1 MSSTPRPSG
10 RGNINEPV
18 LPCED
23 LDVEVVSDIIEES
36 ADIEVEAKAEDNPDP
51 DLDIVATVEDSAAV
65 AANQAAPGSS
75 PDSSP
80 PPEPDY
86 DVEVQVAIQEEGPPD
101 MQITCEV
108 GRSTVAAQQAQP
120 QPSPTSDEEAASPS
134 GSPPIPEPDYDVDV
148 SVEVIDAGEPDLELT
163 CVVTGDSNESTK
175 GTESHA

>member
-1 MSSTPRPSG
+1 MSAAPRPSG
-10 RGNINEPV
+10 RGNIDEPV
-18 LPCED
+18 LPCQD

-51 DLDIVATVEDSAAV
+51 DLDVVATVEDSAAV
-65 AANQAAPGSS
+65 AANPAAPGSS

-108 GRSTVAAQQAQP
+108 DRSPVAAQQAQA
-120 QPSPTSDEEAASPS
+120 QPSPTSEETVSPS
-134 GSPPIPEPDYDVDV
+134 GSPQPLPEPDYDVDV
-148 SVEVIDAGEPDLELT
+148 AVEVIDAGEPDLELT
-163 CVVTGDSNESTK
+163 CVVTGDSNESSK
-175 GTESHA
+175 GTESNA